1 MSDAF
6 HLETFFPFLLSRLSN
21 RVSAGISETYA
32 TRYNLSVSHWRLIC
46 LIGCYP
52 KMSAGEVARRGE
64 LDKVA
69 VSRSVSALIDRGL
82 IERTFDQGD
91 RRRSQLRLSQQ
102 GSAILDDIA
111 PAATAYNSALLEA
124 LSEDDQQTLMRC
136 VDKLWRQAQI
146 LESASQDR

>member
-1 MSDAF
+1 MSNAF

-32 TRYNLSVSHWRLIC
+32 ARYSLSVSQWRLIC

-52 KMSAGEVARRGE
+52 EMSAGEVAHRGE

-69 VSRSVSALIDRGL
+69 VSRSVATLIDRGL

-91 RRRSQLRLSQQ
+91 RRRSQLQLSPK
-102 GSAILDDIA
+102 GRAILDEIT
-111 PAATAYNSALLEA
+111 PAATAYNRALMDALSNDEQQVLIECVEKLWKRAEKLEA
-124 LSEDDQQTLMRC
+124 GS
-136 VDKLWRQAQI
+136 
-146 LESASQDR
+146 